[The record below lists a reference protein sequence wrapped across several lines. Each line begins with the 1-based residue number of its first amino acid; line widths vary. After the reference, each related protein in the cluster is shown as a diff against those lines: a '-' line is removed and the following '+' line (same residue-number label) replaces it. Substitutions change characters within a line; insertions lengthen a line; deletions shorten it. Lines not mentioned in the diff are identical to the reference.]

1 VNSPEIF
8 VSVCPWSDVIEL
20 RLSHDGMWMQEP
32 LFANVRE
39 GEKPPVSV
47 NLDMTQAQALMDRLW
62 TAGLRPTEGSGSA
75 GALLATQSHLLDMRT
90 VAFAA
95 LGLEE

>member
-1 VNSPEIF
+1 MSSPEIF
-8 VSVCPWSDVIEL
+8 VDVCPWANVIEL
-20 RLSHDGMWMQEP
+20 RLFHDGMWMQEP

-39 GEKPPVSV
+39 GEKPPVSI

-75 GALLATQSHLLDMRT
+75 GALAATERHLMDMQQL
-90 VAFAA
+90 VFDK
-95 LGLEE
+95 